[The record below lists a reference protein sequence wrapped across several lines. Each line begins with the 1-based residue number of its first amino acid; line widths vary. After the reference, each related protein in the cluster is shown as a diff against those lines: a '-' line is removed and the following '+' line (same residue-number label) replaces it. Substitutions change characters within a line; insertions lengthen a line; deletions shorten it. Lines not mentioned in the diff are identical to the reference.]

1 MKNVK
6 IYLLFTAMLFAFN
19 LSLTAQLSNGE
30 IAPNFTATDINGV
43 EHNLYDYLDEGKTV
57 VIDFFATW
65 CGPCWDYHNTGI
77 LEEAWEL
84 YGPDGTEELMIFQIE
99 VDPAT
104 GIEQLQGASPSMGNW
119 VEGVNFPIIDDTQD
133 PNITNPAYFGGLIA
147 DSYNVLYVPTI
158 YIICPSRRIYEDH
171 YSTPYFTAA
180 EIIEYSHNE
189 CYAATE
195 PIDAAILK
203 YIGEPSYCVDVL
215 DAPAIVITNYGT
227 NGNLTTASIKTLVN
241 GDIVAD
247 YTYTGNLELYNN
259 DTVILDPIT
268 NLSHA
273 PNLSFRIDVEG
284 DTYTDN
290 NEIFANVQRAK
301 SVPENVIVEVQPD
314 DWFED
319 FSFVM
324 MDEDGNI
331 LYQCEGIYS
340 NELQSFNITLPENT
354 CVSWITYDSY
364 GDGIFEGYI
373 RLLNAETNEEL
384 IYIDGDEYTDEQ
396 RELITTVEYM
406 GVLENFENLNIYPN
420 PADNEVIIEQNI
432 MNVSIYN
439 AIGQLMYQ
447 TNNSTIDVSSFDN
460 GIYLF
465 RIITKDENTITK
477 RIVISH

>member
-1 MKNVK
+1 M
-6 IYLLFTAMLFAFN
+6 
-19 LSLTAQLSNGE
+19 
-30 IAPNFTATDINGV
+30 
-43 EHNLYDYLDEGKTV
+43 
-57 VIDFFATW
+57 
-65 CGPCWDYHNTGI
+65 
-77 LEEAWEL
+77 
-84 YGPDGTEELMIFQIE
+84 
-99 VDPAT
+99 
-104 GIEQLQGASPSMGNW
+104 
-119 VEGVNFPIIDDTQD
+119 
-133 PNITNPAYFGGLIA
+133 
-147 DSYNVLYVPTI
+147 
-158 YIICPSRRIYEDH
+158 
-171 YSTPYFTAA
+171 
-180 EIIEYSHNE
+180 
-189 CYAATE
+189 
-195 PIDAAILK
+195 
-203 YIGEPSYCVDVL
+203 
-215 DAPAIVITNYGT
+215 
-227 NGNLTTASIKTLVN
+227 
-241 GDIVAD
+241 
-247 YTYTGNLELYNN
+247 ELYNN